1 LVLTIRPGQIVSAAK
16 PFCIFIV
23 FILGG
28 TMIKDEAYYN
38 SLTEQII
45 GCAYTVGNS
54 LGCGFLEKVYENAL
68 AIELTAS
75 GLNVETQ
82 KPISVYYTG
91 KVVGEYFAD
100 MIVDDEIIV
109 ELKAVKTIE
118 NIHFAQCQN
127 YLKATGKKLGL
138 IINFGEEK
146 VKVRRVANG
155 I

>member
-1 LVLTIRPGQIVSAAK
+1 MVKDKAYFDALAESIVNCEYK
-16 PFCIFIV
+16 
-23 FILGG
+23 
-28 TMIKDEAYYN
+28 
-38 SLTEQII
+38 
-45 GCAYTVGNS
+45 VGRV

-68 AIELTAS
+68 AIEFAS
-75 GLNVETQ
+75 EGLNIETQ
-82 KPISVYYTG
+82 KLITIYYEG
-91 KVVGEYFAD
+91 QIIGDYYAD
-100 MIVDDEIIV
+100 LIVDDEIII
-109 ELKAVKTIE
+109 ELKAVKVLE

>member
-1 LVLTIRPGQIVSAAK
+1 MVKDKAYFDDLAESIV
-16 PFCIFIV
+16 
-23 FILGG
+23 
-28 TMIKDEAYYN
+28 N
-38 SLTEQII
+38 
-45 GCAYTVGNS
+45 CAYKVGRV

-68 AIELTAS
+68 AIELAS
-75 GLNVETQ
+75 EGLNIETQ
-82 KPISVYYTG
+82 KLITVYYEG
-91 KVVGEYFAD
+91 QVIGDYYAD
-100 MIVDDEIIV
+100 LILDDEIVV
-109 ELKAVKTIE
+109 ELKAVKVLE